1 MAKNTVPSLIVRDD
15 LLIGGGQD
23 TLAGVLA
30 AESTKRD
37 HAVAYLAI
45 RPHKKLTDT
54 DWPLG
59 DDRLIKSDVYLRR
72 ANKSIHRSWPTSKNE
87 TNELLRRD
95 TYLTRW
101 CETIYCVGRFT
112 DDASLLKI
120 SGDLAWPCQIYVDR
134 FLYDQE
140 PMDLCKLYMF
150 DLKSESWF
158 NWRYRWH
165 RTNDIPQPKG
175 VYAALGAD
183 RLTKA
188 ARTAIESIWY

>member
-1 MAKNTVPSLIVRDD
+1 MIKRNVTGLIVRDD

-23 TLAGVLA
+23 TLAGLLA
-30 AESTKRD
+30 PESIKRD
-37 HAVAYLAI
+37 HAVAYLAV
-45 RPHKKLTDT
+45 RDNKKLTDA
-54 DWPLG
+54 DWPLN
-59 DDRLIKSDVYLRR
+59 DNRLVKSDDYLRR
-72 ANKSIHRSWPTSKNE
+72 ANKSVHRSWPTLKEEIND
-87 TNELLRRD
+87 LLRRD
-95 TYLTRW
+95 AYLTRW

-120 SGDLAWPCQIYVDR
+120 SGELAWPCQIYVDR

-150 DLKSESWF
+150 DLKSENWF

-165 RTNDIPQPKG
+165 RTNNIPQPKG
-175 VYAALGAD
+175 VYAVLGTD

-188 ARTAIESIWY
+188 AKNAMESIWY